1 MALGYFKCF
10 HLSDT
15 QLKKLYEHFMNKD
28 TKMINYM
35 HFTMAIAGPPN
46 KDRVKKARDVLSSLS
61 AKSTKA
67 MAEKKK

>member
-15 QLKKLYEHFMNKD
+15 QLKKLFEHFMNKD

-35 HFTMAIAGPPN
+35 NFTKAIAGPPN
-46 KDRVKKARDVLSSLS
+46 KNRVKIARDVLSNLAS
-61 AKSTKA
+61 KSSKA
-67 MAEKKK
+67 MSSQK